1 MNATTKAVTIHR
13 QATRML
19 LQAGMAQL
27 KAEQPEEYQ
36 LAMEAVQCGGH
47 FLVSAALAPS
57 GLDELLI
64 DLVTAGGERVNLLRV
79 ENESHWTG

>member
-1 MNATTKAVTIHR
+1 MNTTTEAVTAHR
-13 QATRML
+13 QATRAL

-36 LAMEAVQCGGH
+36 IAIEAVKCGGH
-47 FLVSAALAPS
+47 FLISTAIAPS

-64 DLVTAGGERVNLLRV
+64 DLVTITGERINLLRV
-79 ENESHWTG
+79 EDTQTH

>member
-1 MNATTKAVTIHR
+1 MNTTTEAVTTHR
-13 QATRML
+13 QATRAL

-36 LAMEAVQCGGH
+36 IAIEAVQRGGH

-64 DLVTAGGERVNLLRV
+64 DLVTVSGERINLLRV
-79 ENESHWTG
+79 ENTQTH

>member
-1 MNATTKAVTIHR
+1 MNTTTEAVTTHR
-13 QATRML
+13 QATRAL

-27 KAEQPEEYQ
+27 KVEQPEEYQ
-36 LAMEAVQCGGH
+36 LAIEAVQRGGH

-64 DLVTAGGERVNLLRV
+64 DLVTACGERINLLRV
-79 ENESHWTG
+79 ENTQPH

>member
-1 MNATTKAVTIHR
+1 MNTTTEAVTTHR
-13 QATRML
+13 QATRTL

-36 LAMEAVQCGGH
+36 LAIEAVQRGGH

-64 DLVTAGGERVNLLRV
+64 DLVTASGERINLLRV
-79 ENESHWTG
+79 EDTQTH

>member
-1 MNATTKAVTIHR
+1 MNTTTEAVTTHR
-13 QATRML
+13 QATRAL

-27 KAEQPEEYQ
+27 KVEQPEEYQ
-36 LAMEAVQCGGH
+36 LAIEAVQRGGH

-64 DLVTAGGERVNLLRV
+64 DLVTASGERINLLRV
-79 ENESHWTG
+79 ENTQPH

>member
-1 MNATTKAVTIHR
+1 MNATTEAVTTHR
-13 QATRML
+13 QATRAL
-19 LQAGMAQL
+19 LHAGMAQL

-36 LAMEAVQCGGH
+36 LAIEAVHHGGH

-64 DLVTAGGERVNLLRV
+64 DLVTVRGERINLLRV
-79 ENESHWTG
+79 ENSPHTTG